1 MRTVK
6 ELNKLLNPASPT
18 NVSVMGSSIMSLHGV
33 PGHVV
38 HERVKLNY
46 EINESPKFQQYASIP
61 FLANSPKGFLTFLL
75 HVPKIPKFYEKNRI
89 PLKS

>member
-1 MRTVK
+1 MRTDK

-61 FLANSPKGFLTFLL
+61 FLAKFTKRVSNFLASCSQN
-75 HVPKIPKFYEKNRI
+75 PKI
-89 PLKS
+89 L